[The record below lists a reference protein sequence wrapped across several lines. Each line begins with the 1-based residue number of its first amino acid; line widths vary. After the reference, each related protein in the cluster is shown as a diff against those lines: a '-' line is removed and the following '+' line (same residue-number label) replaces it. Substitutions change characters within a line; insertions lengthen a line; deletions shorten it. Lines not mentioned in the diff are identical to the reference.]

1 MIWARREEIGP
12 WLANVGTSK
21 EVSMATTES
30 ERDRSERWSKR
41 QWESK
46 SLGLGFVSGLFAAP
60 PNQILLQ

>member
-1 MIWARREEIGP
+1 MENCLIWARREEIGP

-46 SLGLGFVSGLFAAP
+46 S
-60 PNQILLQ
+60 